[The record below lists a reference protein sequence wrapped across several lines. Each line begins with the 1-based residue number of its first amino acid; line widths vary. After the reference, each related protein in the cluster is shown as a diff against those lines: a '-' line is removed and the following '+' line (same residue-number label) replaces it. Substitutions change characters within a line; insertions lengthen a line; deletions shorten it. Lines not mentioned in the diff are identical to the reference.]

1 MFFTVIFQMVEIR
14 LNVFISFS
22 LYYYWEVFD
31 FFSLIFILY
40 HETFFTLCGSI
51 SNAK

>member
-1 MFFTVIFQMVEIR
+1 MI
-14 LNVFISFS
+14 FISFI

-40 HETFFTLCGSI
+40 HETVCTLCSSI